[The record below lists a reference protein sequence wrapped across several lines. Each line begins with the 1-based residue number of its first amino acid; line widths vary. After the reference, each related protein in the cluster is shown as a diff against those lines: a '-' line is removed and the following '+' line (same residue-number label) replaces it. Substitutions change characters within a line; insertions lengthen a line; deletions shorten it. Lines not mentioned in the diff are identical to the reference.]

1 MRLGLLTLCLP
12 AGISTIE
19 LAVPPDGWDALGSIL
34 TAFTIAALA
43 GWAWRQR
50 RRAGRSA
57 GPARRPGQRYDD
69 GR

>member
-19 LAVPPDGWDALGSIL
+19 LAVPPDGWDALGSML

-50 RRAGRSA
+50 QTRRKVGWTRSA
-57 GPARRPGQRYDD
+57 SGAALRRR
-69 GR
+69 